1 MARFVAVIVLM
12 DVIVV
17 MVGVLSVIV
26 FMHRELGRRHAGAE
40 DAVGVDVISRH
51 GEGAERVLQLVERQ
65 AGVEERAEN
74 HVARDA
80 GKTVEVQQPAHGRPV
95 WSGATVARA

>member
-26 FMHRELGRRHAGAE
+26 FMHRELGRRHAGA
-40 DAVGVDVISRH
+40 
-51 GEGAERVLQLVERQ
+51 
-65 AGVEERAEN
+65 
-74 HVARDA
+74 
-80 GKTVEVQQPAHGRPV
+80 
-95 WSGATVARA
+95 